1 MFVIVS
7 LLVCSTHALTDPS
20 LPDIFYPFG
29 TDVGDDMS
37 PPDDDGTYGYT
48 VADGFKFYGK
58 MRRKVYVRW
67 PFVWLIDWLID

>member
-1 MFVIVS
+1 MLLMFVIVS

-20 LPDIFYPFG
+20 LSDIFYPFG

-37 PPDDDGTYGYT
+37 PPADDGAYGYT

-58 MRRKVYVRW
+58 MRHKVYVR
-67 PFVWLIDWLID
+67 